1 MKNLQDYVDE
11 QLKNPEFKAEYDPLF
26 SKKREIKFRG
36 KRIDNGEWVYGSPL
50 ITQISGV
57 YILFTEK
64 KVKGKKENFSIV
76 DVIKQYEVI
85 PETIGQYTGLKD
97 KNGIEVYEGDIIKAT
112 HRYNGKVTV
121 GKVYF
126 KDFTLFGAQDYLTY
140 VNEFCSIEVIGNIYD
155 E

>member
-1 MKNLQDYVDE
+1 MKNLKDYVDE
-11 QLKNPEFKAEYDPLF
+11 QLKNPEFKAEYDLLF

-36 KRIDNGEWVYGSPL
+36 KRTDNGEWVYFDCCGNTLSDEPTTL
-50 ITQISGV
+50 GKEIK
-57 YILFTEK
+57 TE
-64 KVKGKKENFSIV
+64 
-76 DVIKQYEVI
+76 YEI
-85 PETIGQYTGLKD
+85 DDETVGQYIGLKD
-97 KNGIEVYEGDIIKAT
+97 KNWIEVYEGDIIKAT

-126 KDFTLFGAQDYLTY
+126 KDFTWFGAQDYLTY